1 MGQFLT
7 KKKYSA
13 HEHPML
19 NRTSNGERNA
29 FIIGSFEMQCD
40 NMTLSLQAADS
51 KSFPTLSKWPHRLT
65 MIECDTEPFN
75 QSSSEMVV
83 GLFDAEIATN
93 FDNASIQKQF
103 LHNKRKQH
111 TLLELA

>member
-1 MGQFLT
+1 MPYCYAKNPLLCLSFQMGQFLT

-40 NMTLSLQAADS
+40 NMTSPQ
-51 KSFPTLSKWPHRLT
+51 TH
-65 MIECDTEPFN
+65 
-75 QSSSEMVV
+75 
-83 GLFDAEIATN
+83 
-93 FDNASIQKQF
+93 
-103 LHNKRKQH
+103 
-111 TLLELA
+111 